1 MALKPY
7 RATSHWKKI
16 RLQVLNR
23 DGWTCTYC
31 GVSDANE
38 VDHVWPKS
46 RGGEDTLDNLVCA
59 CRRCNILKKDKTDSV
74 FSGSTSTP
82 PAFKFNISP
91 KGANQ
96 SKSIQNGQTTIRV
109 DADSPFINPG
119 QPGAN

>member
-7 RATSHWKKI
+7 RATAYWKKI

-31 GVSDANE
+31 GASDANE

-74 FSGSTSTP
+74 FLGSASTP
-82 PAFKFNISP
+82 PAFRFYISP
-91 KGANQ
+91 IHTNQ
-96 SKSIQNGQTTIRV
+96 SKSVQNGHTSIHV

-119 QPGAN
+119 QSGAN